1 MTIAEGLRQSL
12 APFVL
17 ILASPVMA
25 SAQSLPG
32 PGVPLALAQQRAA
45 AVSDLRYDLHLSVP
59 DGRDAPIAGRMMVRF
74 RLSAADAPLALDF
87 DAGPD
92 HVTSVGVNGTAVPVE
107 VVNGHIMLPAR
118 ALVAGVNAVAIDFR
132 AGDAA
137 LNRTADFLY
146 TLFVPARA
154 RLSLP
159 VFDQPDLKG
168 RWSLTLEHPARWV
181 SVANGRE
188 LERSTS
194 GGRMTVRFAETPPL
208 PTYLVAFVCGDFRI
222 ETAERD
228 GRTFRMF
235 HRESDAA
242 RLARNRDAIFDLHA
256 RSLAFMEEY
265 TGIPYP
271 FDKFDLVSLPAFQFS
286 GMEHAGKVLYNA
298 NTLMLDPSATQN
310 QLLGRA
316 STIAHETAH
325 MWFGDL
331 VTMRWFDDVWMK
343 EVFANFMA
351 AKIVN
356 PSFPEVHHDLRFLL
370 SNYPAAYEV
379 DRTPGANPIR
389 QPLDNLQEA
398 GSLYG
403 SIIYQK
409 APVVMRH
416 LEAMLGEQPFRD
428 GVRTYLR
435 RYAFGNA
442 EWGDLIAVLDTLTPV
457 DLVQWSRAWVEE
469 PGRPEIATE
478 LSVRNGRVVSLA
490 FRQRDPRG
498 QRRLWPQDLRVVV
511 ATADGTRTLTV
522 RLEGERVEVPAA
534 AGLPEPRYVLPAGD
548 GWAYGDFVLDAGS
561 LDYLATSVADIED
574 ALTRG
579 SAWVTLWD
587 ALLDARLPAR
597 RLLDLGLRVLPVES
611 DEQLVARVLGYM
623 SGTWWRFAGEAERTE
638 YAPRLERVL
647 RQGLEAARTASQKG
661 AWFAALRSVAQ
672 TPPTLEWLRRVWQQ
686 QEVVVGLPLV
696 EADYMTLALD
706 LAVRD
711 VEGARDLVEQ
721 QRQRITDPDRRA
733 RFEFVAPAVSGDPV
747 ERARWFGSLAQVAN
761 RRREPWVLEGLSYL
775 HHPLRAAASRQHVAR
790 GLEMV
795 WDTQRTGDIF
805 FPKRWLDTML
815 AGHRSPDVAAMVQS
829 FLENLP
835 TGFPER
841 LKNITLQ
848 SSDELF
854 RAAAVARPGR

>member
-1 MTIAEGLRQSL
+1 MT
-12 APFVL
+12 
-17 ILASPVMA
+17 
-25 SAQSLPG
+25 
-32 PGVPLALAQQRAA
+32 
-45 AVSDLRYDLHLSVP
+45 
-59 DGRDAPIAGRMMVRF
+59 VRF
-74 RLSAADAPLALDF
+74 TMSGTLAPLALDF

-92 HVTSVGVNGTAVPVE
+92 HLTRVEVNGIGVPVE
-107 VVNGHIMLPAR
+107 LVNGHIIIPAG
-118 ALVAGVNAVAIDFR
+118 ALVGGTNAVVIDFR

-168 RWSLTLEHPARWV
+168 RWSLTLEHPARWA
-181 SVANGRE
+181 SVANGAE

-194 GGRMTVRFAETPPL
+194 DGRTTVRFAETPPL

-222 ETAERD
+222 ESAERG
-228 GRTFRMF
+228 GRTFRLF
-235 HRESDAA
+235 HRETDTA
-242 RLARNRDAIFDLHA
+242 RLARNREAIFDLHA
-256 RSLAFMEEY
+256 RALAFMEEY

-298 NTLMLDPSATQN
+298 TTLMLDPSATQN

-370 SNYPAAYEV
+370 SNYPAAYEI
-379 DRTPGANPIR
+379 DRTAGANPIR

-403 SIIYQK
+403 NIIYQK

-416 LEAMLGEQPFRD
+416 LEAMLGEQRFRD
-428 GVRTYLR
+428 GVQAYLR

-442 EWGDLIAVLDTLTPV
+442 GWDDLIAVLDPLTPV

-469 PGRPEIATE
+469 PGRPEVVTE
-478 LSVRNGRVVSLA
+478 LNVQDGRVAALA
-490 FRQRDPRG
+490 FRQVDPRG
-498 QRRLWPQDLRVVV
+498 RGLLWPQELRVVV
-511 ATADGTRTLTV
+511 ATPDGTRTFPV
-522 RLEGERVEVPAA
+522 HLEESRVEVPAA
-534 AGLPEPRYVLPAGD
+534 VGLAAPHYVLAAGG
-548 GWAYGDFVLDAGS
+548 GWAYGDFVLDASS
-561 LDYLATSVADIED
+561 LAYLTSNLPDID
-574 ALTRG
+574 DPLTRG
-579 SAWVTLWD
+579 SAWVSLWD
-587 ALLDARLPAR
+587 ALLEARLPAR
-597 RLLDLGLRVLPVES
+597 ALLDLGLRALPAEQ
-611 DEQLVARVLGYM
+611 DEQLVARVLGYVA
-623 SGTWWRFAGEAERTE
+623 GTWWRFAGPGERAD
-638 YAPRLERVL
+638 YAPRLEQVL
-647 RQGLEAARTASQKG
+647 REGLDRARTTSQKG
-661 AWFAALRSVAQ
+661 AWFAALRSVAL
-672 TPPTLEWLRRVWQQ
+672 TPSTVEWLRRVWQQ
-686 QEVVVGLPLV
+686 QEVVPGLPLA

-706 LAVRD
+706 LAVRE
-711 VEGARDLVEQ
+711 VEGWRDLVEQ
-721 QRQRITDPDRRA
+721 QRGRITDPDRRA
-733 RFEFVAPAVSGDPV
+733 RFDFVAPAVSGDPV
-747 ERARWFGSLAQVAN
+747 ERGLWFTSLEQVSN

-775 HHPLRAAASRQHVAR
+775 HHPLRAAASQQHVAR
-790 GLEMV
+790 GLGMV
-795 WDTQRTGDIF
+795 WDIQRTGDIF
-805 FPKRWLDTML
+805 FPKRWLDTTL
-815 AGHRSPDVAAMVQS
+815 AGHRSPEVAAMVRA
-829 FLENLP
+829 FLDNLP
-835 TGFPER
+835 AGFPER
-841 LKNITLQ
+841 LRNITLQ

-854 RAAAVARPGR
+854 RAAAAARPGP